1 MEEINHKEHEEDAEG
16 HKVIMNKT
24 IKDYLILVI
33 KGMGMGAA
41 NVVPGVSGGTIA
53 LITGIFQKLINSI
66 KAFDLTAL
74 KYLLTGKFKKLAQ
87 HINLDFLIAVFAGVA
102 VSIITIAKLFG
113 FLMDHYPVYLWSF
126 FFGLILASIYFVG
139 KTIDNWN
146 LSTII
151 CLVIGTAIAGSFMVL
166 KPASEND
173 SVIYLFLC
181 GIIAACS
188 MILPGLS
195 GSFVLILLGNYRL
208 VMIDAVN
215 NLDFMILIPVVIGAG
230 VGLIAFSHFL
240 AWIFKKYKNQTIALL
255 SGFIL
260 GSLGLLWP
268 WKNEIYLKDELGN
281 LIVKKGENVL
291 EGYEW
296 VLPQHFNTEVILA
309 IVFIVIGIITIWA
322 TEYLATK
329 QENN

>member
-1 MEEINHKEHEEDAEG
+1 
-16 HKVIMNKT
+16 MNKT
-24 IKDYLILVI
+24 IKDYLVLAL

-74 KYLLTGKFKKLAQ
+74 KYLFSGKFKKLAQ
-87 HINLDFLIAVFAGVA
+87 HINLDFLIAVFAGIVI
-102 VSIITIAKLFG
+102 SILSVAKLFG

-126 FFGLILASIYFVG
+126 FFGLILSSIFFVG
-139 KTIDNWN
+139 KTIDKWDV
-146 LSTII
+146 SAII
-151 CLVIGTAIAGSFMVL
+151 SLIIGTAIAGSFMVL
-166 KPASEND
+166 KPASENA
-173 SVIYLFLC
+173 SVIYLFFC

-215 NLDFMILIPVVIGAG
+215 NLDFMILLPVVVGAG

-240 AWIFKKYKNQTIALL
+240 VWVFEKYKNQTIALL

-260 GSLGLLWP
+260 GSTGLLWP
-268 WKNEIYLKDELGN
+268 WKNNIYLRDELGN
-281 LIVKKGENVL
+281 LIVKHGKNVL
-291 EGYEW
+291 KGYEW
-296 VLPQHFNTEVILA
+296 VLPQHFNTEVVLA
-309 IVFIVIGIITIWA
+309 IVFVVVGIITIWL
-322 TEYLATK
+322 TEYLAAK

>member
-1 MEEINHKEHEEDAEG
+1 MLKS
-16 HKVIMNKT
+16 
-24 IKDYLILVI
+24 YFSLFF

-53 LITGIFQKLINSI
+53 LITGIFEKLINSI
-66 KAFDLTAL
+66 KAFDLTAI
-74 KYLLTGKFKKLAQ
+74 KYLFTGKFKKLAE

-102 VSIITIAKLFG
+102 ISIITIAKLFG
-113 FLMDHYPVYLWSF
+113 YLMDNYPVYLWSF
-126 FFGLILASIYFVG
+126 FFGLILASVYFVG
-139 KTIDNWN
+139 KTIEKWDI
-146 LSTII
+146 SVII
-151 CLVIGTAIAGSFMVL
+151 SLIIGTAIAVSFMVL
-166 KPASEND
+166 KPASEN
-173 SVIYLFLC
+173 SSMVYLFVC

-215 NLDFMILIPVVIGAG
+215 NMDIMILLPVVVGAG

-240 AWIFKKYKNQTIALL
+240 AWVFKKYKNQTIALL

-268 WKNEIYLKDELGN
+268 WKNEVYLKDSLGN
-281 LIVKKGENVL
+281 LIVKDGEAVL
-291 EGYEW
+291 KGYEW
-296 VLPQHFNTEVILA
+296 VIPQNLNTEVILA
-309 IVFIVIGIITIWA
+309 IVFIVVGIITIWA
-322 TEYLATK
+322 TEYLASK
-329 QENN
+329 QEQN